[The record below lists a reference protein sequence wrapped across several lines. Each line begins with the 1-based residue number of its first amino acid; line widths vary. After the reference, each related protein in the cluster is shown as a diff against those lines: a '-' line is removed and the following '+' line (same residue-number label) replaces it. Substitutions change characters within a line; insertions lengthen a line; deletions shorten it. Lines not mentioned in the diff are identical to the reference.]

1 MSEVCN
7 TWNVGARAQ
16 ARESVIERGRA
27 RESVGKRE
35 RGRAKSNNE
44 GESESENVSTRD
56 EVRG

>member
-7 TWNVGARAQ
+7 TWNVGARAR

-44 GESESENVSTRD
+44 SENASMRARART
-56 EVRG
+56 

>member
-44 GESESENVSTRD
+44 SENTRA
-56 EVRG
+56 RART